1 MTNKFIMVAYRQ
13 YCMNEDGLGH
23 CAGIHTIIVA
33 WKNLSPQVITSV
45 FTWESLNILP
55 FMRLEKHKIK

>member
-23 CAGIHTIIVA
+23 CAEIHTISVA
-33 WKNLSPQVITSV
+33 WKKFLPTGNNICFHLGIFKY
-45 FTWESLNILP
+45 FTIYEAG
-55 FMRLEKHKIK
+55 ET